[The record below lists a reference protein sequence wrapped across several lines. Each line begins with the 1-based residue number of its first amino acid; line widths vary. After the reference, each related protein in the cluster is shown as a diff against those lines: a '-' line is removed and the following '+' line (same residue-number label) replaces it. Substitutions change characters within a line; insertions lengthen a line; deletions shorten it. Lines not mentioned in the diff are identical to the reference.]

1 MTIMQL
7 LFLLL
12 AITTISAS
20 QAEIIVDSENTTTY
34 DLEAELQANDG
45 GLLDWFGSAVSLSGN
60 RAVIG
65 APGDD
70 DNSFNAGAAYVFDF
84 DGTDWIQTF
93 KLKVTSVENTL
104 DDQLGYAVSLE
115 GDRLMLGA
123 WNDGANGA
131 SSGSVYVFEFNG
143 TSWLQTS
150 KITASDAAQGQEF
163 GAAISLDGDRVVI
176 GAPFHEGAGTAA
188 GAAYVFEFDGLA
200 WIEKQKLFAFETI
213 AYDHFG
219 HAVSLKGDRAV
230 IGAPRK
236 DNTSGNDDV
245 GSAFVFDFDG
255 IDWNQS
261 ATLIPTDD
269 SPDGLFG
276 TAVDF
281 EDDVVVVGAYRDD
294 NNQTGLASGSAY
306 IFEHDGNDWSQVLE
320 LTAANSRAGDFFGA
334 SVKLLNNLLLI
345 GAPRDDVNDF
355 EINED
360 QGAAYLFEF
369 IGTEWLETVR
379 IATDIS
385 DQGDYFGFASDMQ
398 GDLILLGDGRTIN
411 DPNTRSAYVFRNSDL
426 TDLIFADDFE

>member
-1 MTIMQL
+1 MLTL
-7 LFLLL
+7 
-12 AITTISAS
+12 SH
-20 QAEIIVDSENTTTY
+20 AEPAADSSNSTTY
-34 DLEAELQANDG
+34 NFEAELQADDG

-60 RAVIG
+60 RVVIG

-70 DNSFNAGAAYVFDF
+70 DNSFNAGAAYVFEF
-84 DGTDWIQTF
+84 DGTDWLQTF

-104 DDQLGYAVSLE
+104 DDQLGYAVSLD
-115 GDRLMLGA
+115 GDRVMLGA

-150 KITASDAAQGQEF
+150 KITASDADQWHEF
-163 GAAISLDGDRVVI
+163 GAAISLEADRVVI
-176 GAPFHEGAGTAA
+176 GAPFHSGAGTAA
-188 GAAYVFEFDGLA
+188 GAAYVFEYDGLA
-200 WIEKQKLFAFETI
+200 WIEKQKLIALKTM

-219 HAVSLKGDRAV
+219 QAVRLKGNRV
-230 IGAPRK
+230 LIGAPRK

-255 IDWNQS
+255 IDWNHS
-261 ATLIPTDD
+261 ASLIPADD

-281 EDDVVVVGAYRDD
+281 EGDVVVVGAYRDD

-306 IFEHDGNDWSQVLE
+306 IFEHDGNVWSQVLE

-334 SVKLLNNLLLI
+334 SVKLLNNRLLI

-360 QGAAYLFEF
+360 QGAAYLFEY
-369 IGTEWLETVR
+369 IGTEWHETAR
-379 IATDIS
+379 IAAANS

-411 DPNTRSAYVFRNSDL
+411 DPNTRSAYVFRNKDL
-426 TDLIFADDFE
+426 TDLIFANGFD